1 MQAAVADVWGRE
13 SARALQGV
21 GAGGDGTVYVDSV
34 AEQVVIGEL
43 EAEHAAGRDFQLI
56 SEEVGER
63 AYGEGGDFVIVDP
76 IDGSHNAKMGIP
88 YFSLTLAAARDRTFG
103 AVYEGSVRNLVTGD
117 HYAAEAGAGATANG
131 ASVRLDPDGSSA
143 INIIQVE
150 PARLD
155 EHLPEYID
163 LLGRAEKIRMLGSA
177 ALNICL
183 VATGA
188 VSISL
193 APTLRSVD
201 CAAPLLI
208 LQEAGG
214 FATDFDGN
222 TIDPKGIG
230 LAERTSVVAACNR
243 AVLEL
248 ALDSIRMGRAS
259 SAAPG
264 A

>member
-1 MQAAVADVWGRE
+1 VAGVWGRE

-34 AEQVVIGEL
+34 AEQVVLREL
-43 EAEHAAGRDFQLI
+43 EKEHVLGRDFQLI

-63 AYGEGGDFVIVDP
+63 AYGEGGDFVVVDP

-103 AVYEGSVRNLVTGD
+103 SVHEGTVRNLVTGD
-117 HYAAEAGAGATANG
+117 HYAAQAGAGATANG
-131 ASVRLDPDGSSA
+131 VTLRLDAESGPA
-143 INIIQVE
+143 INIVQVE

-188 VSISL
+188 VSVSV

-201 CAAPLLI
+201 CAAPLLV
-208 LQEAGG
+208 LREAGG
-214 FATDFDGN
+214 VAADFDGN
-222 TIDPKGIG
+222 PIDPKGIG
-230 LAERTSVVAACNR
+230 LSERTSVVAACNQG
-243 AVLEL
+243 VLDL

-259 SAAPG
+259 STGERA
-264 A
+264 